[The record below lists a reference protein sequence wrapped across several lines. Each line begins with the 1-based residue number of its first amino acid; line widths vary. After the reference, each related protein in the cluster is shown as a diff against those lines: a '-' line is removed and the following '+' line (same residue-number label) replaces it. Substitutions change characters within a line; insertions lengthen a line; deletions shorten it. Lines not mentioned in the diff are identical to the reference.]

1 MNAAGEQD
9 EASTNVEAHIRQAT
23 AQAGKAYSFDEQH
36 SDDRPI
42 DWWFQQS
49 HEGLVL
55 FTVFYTQAC
64 RWSLCTGCNLPSVS
78 SCRHVGW
85 RSIIR
90 QTDAILANPRVQAK
104 RDEIAKVIIS
114 NNGSVLDEE
123 TFSSAALMYLVT
135 QLNLQLPRMKTLS
148 IETRAEYVDL
158 AELEFLARAIGE
170 RDEPAQIE
178 LAIGFEAF
186 DDHIRNQIFL
196 KGLTLHAFEGLVRKI
211 SQPQFRLKCYFMQK
225 PVAAMDDEA
234 AVRDIQAGVDYL
246 GDIATR
252 HGVPINM
259 HLNPTFVARGTPL
272 EASFQADAYIPPN
285 LCDVARAALRGADK
299 DISIFIGL
307 SDEGLAV
314 PGGSFIKPGSEP
326 LVRSLEAFNRTQD
339 YKALEK
345 TSRSHCISSAGA
357 RRTQQ

>member
-1 MNAAGEQD
+1 MNAASGQD
-9 EASTNVEAHIRQAT
+9 DASANVEAHIRQAT
-23 AQAGKAYSFDEQH
+23 DHAGKAYAFDEKH
-36 SDDRPI
+36 SDDKPI

-90 QTDAILANPRVQAK
+90 QIDAILANQKVQAK
-104 RDEIAKVIIS
+104 KEEIAKVIVS

-123 TFSSAALMYLVT
+123 TFSSTALMYLVT

-148 IETRAEYVDL
+148 IETRPEYVDV
-158 AELEFLARAIGE
+158 AELEFLARAIRE

-186 DDHIRNQIFL
+186 DDDVRNQTFL
-196 KGLTLHAFEGLVRKI
+196 KGLTLHTFEELVRKI

-225 PVAAMDDEA
+225 PVAEMDDEA

-246 GDIATR
+246 SDIAAR

-272 EASFQADAYIPPN
+272 ETSFRSGAYVPPR
-285 LCDVARAALRGADK
+285 LCDVARAAHHGAGK
-299 DISIFIGL
+299 PLSIFIGL

-314 PGGSFIKPGSEP
+314 PGGSFLTPGSKP
-326 LVRSLEAFNRTQD
+326 LVQNLETFNRTQD
-339 YKALEK
+339 YEALAQ
-345 TSRSHCISSAGA
+345 TINTHCDAPTGGLNH
-357 RRTQQ
+357 QC